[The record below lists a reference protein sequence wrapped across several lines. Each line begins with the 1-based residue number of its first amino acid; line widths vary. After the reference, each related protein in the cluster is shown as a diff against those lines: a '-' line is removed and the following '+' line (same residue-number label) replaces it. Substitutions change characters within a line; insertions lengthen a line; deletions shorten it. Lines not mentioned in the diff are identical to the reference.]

1 MNPLLTIIAE
11 LEEAER
17 AATAGKWDWD
27 AGLVPPDGPER
38 YADIYAG
45 ETIIAN
51 FNDAIP
57 EGRANARLIALMRT
71 HLPTL
76 IEAVKRQ
83 GGVKY
88 CVKVFFKEGNYA
100 LDEQVRR
107 DGEAL
112 GGRMN
117 GRMYGEF
124 PESIYV
130 SMIFDDLPSAQEHGN
145 KYLMDTSRG
154 IFPYSTMEV
163 EGWQNWGARAALK
176 ETPDV

>member
-1 MNPLLTIIAE
+1 MTLPTIIAE

-71 HLPTL
+71 HLPAL

-83 GGVKY
+83 R
-88 CVKVFFKEGNYA
+88 EA
-100 LDEQVRR
+100 LNHIVSI
-107 DGEAL
+107 GEA
-112 GGRMN
+112 
-117 GRMYGEF
+117 
-124 PESIYV
+124 
-130 SMIFDDLPSAQEHGN
+130 HGSN
-145 KYLMDTSRG
+145 YDFERILDMRDA
-154 IFPYSTMEV
+154 
-163 EGWQNWGARAALK
+163 ARAALK
-176 ETPDV
+176 EPSDV